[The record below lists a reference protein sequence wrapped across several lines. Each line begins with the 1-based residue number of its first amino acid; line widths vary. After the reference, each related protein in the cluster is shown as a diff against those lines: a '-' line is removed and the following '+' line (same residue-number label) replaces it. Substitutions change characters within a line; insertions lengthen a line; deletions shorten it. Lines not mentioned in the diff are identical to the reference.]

1 MRYNR
6 RMAHDHDTG
15 YKLLFS
21 HPEMVRDLLVG
32 YVSGEWINEAD
43 FTTLE
48 YINASA
54 VGCNPR
60 RVLHR
65 NRATSAGHLRPCGL
79 PKHSAQCPLGIA
91 PYAGWKKY
99 SASLARIDEI
109 NQTDPDEAVTR
120 HDPV

>member
-15 YKLLFS
+15 YKLLFA
-21 HPEMVRDLLVG
+21 HPEMVRDLLIG
-32 YVSGEWINEAD
+32 YVSGEWIAEAD

-48 YINASA
+48 HINASA

-65 NRATSAGHLRPCGL
+65 NRVTSAGHLRPCGLPITSAGHLRPCGL
-79 PKHSAQCPLGIA
+79 PKRSAQCPSGIA
-91 PYAGWKKY
+91 PYAGWATCCKT
-99 SASLARIDEI
+99 LMR
-109 NQTDPDEAVTR
+109 R
-120 HDPV
+120 